1 MSMKINKEIPP
12 HLARWILLRMSRYED
27 DFLCV
32 GDLDEEFKE
41 IFQQAGY
48 EKARFWYWAQVLRSI
63 PAYLKI
69 SIIWRLIM
77 FRNYLKTA
85 IRNIR
90 RHKGFSF
97 INISGIAVGMTCC
110 ILILLYVH
118 YELSYDRYHS
128 NADQKYRIVMDIR
141 TQTGIRQFA
150 SVSPRVAPALM
161 EDYPQ
166 VESAA
171 RIFPAGS
178 WIVKRED
185 ISFYE
190 TRTMFADQELFDIF
204 TIPFFHGNP
213 QNALTRPGTIVIS
226 NRMAQKYFGTE
237 SPLGKTLS
245 INRRDYEITGVMAD
259 SPQNTHLKYDLIA
272 SIKTF
277 ERAPFM
283 NNWHVTMVYTYIKLK
298 PSVDA
303 EDFSQ
308 RISRMADK
316 YVGEILTNKGMSYHY
331 FMQPLTS
338 IHLNS
343 HRRFEIESSGN
354 PVYLYIFSAVGLF
367 ILLIACLNFINL
379 TTTRS
384 VRRACEVGVRKAV
397 GANRRQL
404 ISQFLGE
411 SLLTA
416 LVALI
421 ISIGLARLAIPLL
434 NKLTG
439 TLIAFSVLSN
449 PIVLIGLIG
458 MLTLVGLAAG
468 VYPAFVLSSLSPV
481 ASLKGA
487 LRRGSRNSL
496 MRSVL
501 VVVQFSISIFL
512 VIGTLVVY
520 RQLNFMKNQHLGFDK
535 EQKLIIPL
543 RGGIS
548 IKENYETVKDNF
560 SKQSSVTGVAFS
572 SNVPGRGMPTYSIK
586 LVGEIEDKNQAM
598 NHMYCDYD
606 FIIDYKIDIIAG
618 RGFKKDLSTD
628 IAGAFLI
635 NKAALKAF
643 GWSTAE
649 EAIGKRLETGNGG
662 RVNPIIGVTRDFHY
676 RGLQRKVEPLVIEFL
691 PEQFHYISISLNTEN
706 LDKQLALV
714 ENQWKELF
722 PANPYE
728 SFFLDKDFERLY
740 RSEGQVGL
748 ISGVFMFLGI
758 FIACLGLLGLVSFT
772 TEQRTKEIGIRKVLG
787 ASVSNVAIFLSWDL
801 TKWVLLANIAAW
813 PIAYFF
819 MNKWLHNFAY
829 RTQLGIWIFIASGA
843 TAMFIALAT
852 VSTMAIKA
860 ASANPVDSLR
870 YE

>member
-1 MSMKINKEIPP
+1 MSKKINKEIPP
-12 HLARWILLRMSRYED
+12 HLARWLLLRMSRYED
-27 DFLCV
+27 DFLSA
-32 GDLDEEFKE
+32 GDLHEEFKE
-41 IFQQAGY
+41 IRQQAGHQ
-48 EKARFWYWAQVLRSI
+48 KARFWYWNQVLRSI
-63 PAYLKI
+63 LPYLRI
-69 SIIWRLIM
+69 SILWRLVM

-85 IRNIR
+85 LRNIR

-110 ILILLYVH
+110 ILIFLYVN
-118 YELSYDRYHS
+118 YELSFDRYHS
-128 NADQKYRIVMDIR
+128 DVDQEYRIVMDIR
-141 TQTGIRQFA
+141 TQTGITHFA

-161 EDYPQ
+161 EDYSQ
-166 VESAA
+166 IKSAA

-204 TIPFFHGNP
+204 TIPFIHGNP
-213 QNALTRPGTIVIS
+213 QNALTRPETMVIS
-226 NRMAQKYFGTE
+226 HRMAQKYFGTD
-237 SPLGKTLS
+237 SPLGKSLS
-245 INRRDYEITGVMAD
+245 INQRDYEITGVVAD
-259 SPQNTHLKYDLIA
+259 SPLNTHLKYDLIA
-272 SIKTF
+272 SLKTL

-283 NNWHVTMVYTYIKLK
+283 SNWHVTMIYTYIKLK
-298 PSVDA
+298 PFADA
-303 EDFSQ
+303 EHFSQ
-308 RISRMADK
+308 QISRLADR
-316 YVGEILTNKGMSYHY
+316 YVGEILRSEGMAYHY
-331 FMQPLTS
+331 LLQPLPS

-343 HRRFEIESSGN
+343 HRRYEIGSSGN
-354 PVYLYIFSAVGLF
+354 PVYLYIFSLVGLF

-379 TTTRS
+379 TTARS
-384 VRRACEVGVRKAV
+384 IRRTCEVGVRKAV

-411 SLLTA
+411 SLLTTF
-416 LVALI
+416 VALI
-421 ISIGLARLAIPLL
+421 ISIGLTRLAIPLL
-434 NKLTG
+434 HALTG
-439 TLIAFSVLSN
+439 TLISFSVLLN
-449 PIVLIGLIG
+449 PFVLLVLVG

-468 VYPAFVLSSLSPV
+468 VYPAFVLSGLNPV
-481 ASLKGA
+481 SSLKGA

-501 VVVQFSISIFL
+501 VVIQFSISIFL
-512 VIGTLVVY
+512 VIATLVVY
-520 RQLNFMKNQHLGFDK
+520 RQLNFMKNQHLGFEK

-548 IKENYETVKDNF
+548 IKENYETVRDKF
-560 SKQSSVTGVAFS
+560 SRHSSVRGVTFS
-572 SNVPGRGMPTYSIK
+572 SNVPGRGMPIYSVK
-586 LVGEIEDKNQAM
+586 LVGEEDDKRQTM
-598 NHMYCDYD
+598 LHMYCDYD
-606 FIIDYKIDIIAG
+606 FVTDYKIDIIAG

-635 NKAALKAF
+635 NKAAIEAF
-643 GWSTAE
+643 GWSSAE
-649 EAIGKRLETGNGG
+649 EAIGKQLETGNGG
-662 RVNPIIGVTRDFHY
+662 RVNPIIGVMGDFHY
-676 RGLQRKVEPLVIEFL
+676 QGLQRKVEPLVIEFL
-691 PEQFHYISISLNTEN
+691 PEQLHYISISLNTEN
-706 LDKQLALV
+706 LEKQLAFV

-740 RSEGQVGL
+740 RSEQQVGL

-787 ASVSNVAIFLSWDL
+787 ASVSNVAILLSWDL

-819 MNKWLHNFAY
+819 LNKWLHNFAY

-870 YE
+870 FE